1 MPDASSN
8 AYSWFREESN
18 LPRSPDRAAVLNYA
32 DGGHILEH
40 GVSSVL
46 VTQPL
51 SGENKA
57 PIWGLVASRECSFF
71 YPRSALALVGWW
83 ECSLCF

>member
-1 MPDASSN
+1 MKWAHGGEGLPQCPGPGEWLPDASSN

-18 LPRSPDRAAVLNYA
+18 LPRSPDRAAALNYA

-57 PIWGLVASRECSFF
+57 PIWGLVASR
-71 YPRSALALVGWW
+71 
-83 ECSLCF
+83 